1 MIHSFR
7 ARGAHDSQ
15 SGHDEWVVNEAPTGR
30 WQRLHLRQV
39 WTNRELIY
47 FFALRDLR
55 VRYKQAFLG
64 VAWAGIQPLIG
75 AVTFT
80 VLFSRLGTVEI
91 SGPSYFAFAMVG
103 FASWTYFSASL
114 NSGAGSLLS
123 SSALITKVALPRIV
137 PPTAALLPSLLDL
150 GVALVLAAGIA
161 LAAGG
166 GVEPWG
172 LLVCLPAGL
181 FLLVLAVSGPV
192 YFLSATVVKYRDAMA
207 LVSFGLLFLLFVSPI
222 AYPPEFIPSEWQT
235 LIYLNPLAGALGLL
249 RFALVDTDLP
259 PLNGLLLSG
268 SVATIGLVL
277 GLLHFRRSEREFA
290 DVI

>member
-1 MIHSFR
+1 MSAGNGT
-7 ARGAHDSQ
+7 ARDHDLP
-15 SGHDEWVVNEAPTGR
+15 GHEEWVVNTAPTGR
-30 WQRLHLRQV
+30 WQKLHLRQI

-55 VRYKQAFLG
+55 VRYKQAFFG

-80 VLFSRLGTVEI
+80 ILFNRLGTVEI

-103 FASWTYFSASL
+103 FAAWTYFSASL
-114 NSGAGSLLS
+114 NAGAGSLLAN
-123 SSALITKVALPRIV
+123 SALITKVALPRIV
-137 PPTAALLPSLLDL
+137 PPTAALLPALLDL
-150 GVALVLAAGIA
+150 GVALLIAAGVA
-161 LAAGG
+161 VAAGG
-166 GVEPWG
+166 GLGPWG
-172 LLVCLPAGL
+172 ILVCLPAGL
-181 FLLVLAVSGPV
+181 FLLILAVSGPA
-192 YFLSATVVKYRDAMA
+192 YFLSAVVVKYRDARA
-207 LVSFGLLFLLFVSPI
+207 LLSFGLLFLLFASPV

-235 LIYLNPLAGALGLL
+235 IVYLNPLAGALALL

-259 PLNGLLLSG
+259 PLTSLLLSAG
-268 SVATIGLVL
+268 SASIGFVL